1 MIQNVDD
8 VVKFLQSNE
17 LKYWKV
23 KAKDG
28 DNSLI
33 FESDETRGFADNE
46 KCFRDVMDIC
56 PGSRFILVAN
66 DKKTNTR
73 GSFSYEFKNIPTNPS
88 VTGALTSPTVQG
100 IGPEEVQKRIDDAIT
115 GFKTTL
121 KLEQLQ
127 DENKELKQDI
137 KDLQTPLNNVIR
149 QLNPYISTI
158 LSSIVSKI
166 IPNAPAIQLAGIEY
180 EQEQTRADETDQET
194 DQPETSTIETPEQQ
208 RLIVALEKWSKAD
221 PDFITLIESVAE
233 LAATNDPIYTI
244 AKNMLLKK

>member
-73 GSFSYEFKNIPTNPS
+73 GSYSYEFKNNTTNPAA
-88 VTGALTSPTVQG
+88 VNGTITPAVQG
-100 IGPEEVQKRIDDAIT
+100 I
-115 GFKTTL
+115 
-121 KLEQLQ
+121 
-127 DENKELKQDI
+127 
-137 KDLQTPLNNVIR
+137 
-149 QLNPYISTI
+149 
-158 LSSIVSKI
+158 
-166 IPNAPAIQLAGIEY
+166 
-180 EQEQTRADETDQET
+180 
-194 DQPETSTIETPEQQ
+194 
-208 RLIVALEKWSKAD
+208 
-221 PDFITLIESVAE
+221 
-233 LAATNDPIYTI
+233 
-244 AKNMLLKK
+244 